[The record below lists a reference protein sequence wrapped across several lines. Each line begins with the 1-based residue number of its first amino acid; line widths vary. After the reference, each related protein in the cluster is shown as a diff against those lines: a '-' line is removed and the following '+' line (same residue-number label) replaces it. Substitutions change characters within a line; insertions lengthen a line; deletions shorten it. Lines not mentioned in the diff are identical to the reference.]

1 MPYLFIAPAMIG
13 IAVFVLLPALLSL
26 IGSFF
31 SIPLAPGARWQFV
44 GIGNYISVF
53 GEPTVQRAV
62 VNTGIYCVLTIVP
75 SLAFGLGL
83 ALLAESVRRGKSLVR
98 LALFLPMTA
107 NLVAMAVVFKWIF
120 ALQGGFANQL
130 LAFLGIAPLNWLGDT
145 RYSLLTVALV
155 GIWRG
160 VSLTM
165 LIFLAGLT
173 TIPTGIHEA
182 CAAEGIRGWAKV
194 RLIILPMLR
203 PTLVFATVLCIL
215 TSVQVFDQVNV
226 MTQGGPQGSS
236 ETALTMTWKLG
247 FSYFQL
253 GAASALSFV
262 LIAIL
267 IGVGLLRRR
276 SFATENR

>member
-1 MPYLFIAPAMIG
+1 M
-13 IAVFVLLPALLSL
+13 
-26 IGSFF
+26 
-31 SIPLAPGARWQFV
+31 
-44 GIGNYISVF
+44 
-53 GEPTVQRAV
+53 
-62 VNTGIYCVLTIVP
+62 
-75 SLAFGLGL
+75 
-83 ALLAESVRRGKSLVR
+83 
-98 LALFLPMTA
+98 
-107 NLVAMAVVFKWIF
+107 
-120 ALQGGFANQL
+120 
-130 LAFLGIAPLNWLGDT
+130 
-145 RYSLLTVALV
+145 
-155 GIWRG
+155 
-160 VSLTM
+160 
-165 LIFLAGLT
+165 
-173 TIPTGIHEA
+173 
-182 CAAEGIRGWAKV
+182 